1 MLVLLVRGGFNRL
14 EIPFSGSVV
23 PKTWSWPIS
32 TFLSGASWLISNFT
46 VCVVAFDF
54 VERER
59 KGIRRLG
66 WCDPT
71 KAQIW
76 SRTMRLFNWW
86 WNQTFS
92 HHFMSSL
99 GMESVS
105 AQVGLGGWKWWCR
118 YRDTLAVLHWHY
130 RKAFIPYLA
139 YYPSKARQSWS
150 LISRQ

>member
-86 WNQTFS
+86 WNHRHSRITSCPVSEWNRFQ
-92 HHFMSSL
+92 HRWVWVD
-99 GMESVS
+99 ESGDVDTEI
-105 AQVGLGGWKWWCR
+105 LLR
-118 YRDTLAVLHWHY
+118 YFTGITGKLSY
-130 RKAFIPYLA
+130 RILLIILLRRGKAGA
-139 YYPSKARQSWS
+139 
-150 LISRQ
+150 